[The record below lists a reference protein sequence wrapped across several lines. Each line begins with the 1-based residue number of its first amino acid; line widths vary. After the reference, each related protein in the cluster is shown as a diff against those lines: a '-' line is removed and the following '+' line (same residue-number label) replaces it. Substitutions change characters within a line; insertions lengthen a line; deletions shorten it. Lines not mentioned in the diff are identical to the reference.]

1 MNELPKEILE
11 NAFKEVEALKEEA
24 NRYKEIQVNSIK
36 QVKHMNKASQD
47 LKREIEAI
55 KKTQTE
61 AILEME
67 NLGKRIGTTG
77 TNITNRIQ
85 EMDERISGVEESIS
99 QKKAKPKKFM
109 TQNMKGS

>member
-1 MNELPKEILE
+1 
-11 NAFKEVEALKEEA
+11 
-24 NRYKEIQVNSIK
+24 
-36 QVKHMNKASQD
+36 
-47 LKREIEAI
+47 
-55 KKTQTE
+55 
-61 AILEME
+61 ME
-67 NLGKRIGTTG
+67 NLGKRIRTTG